1 MEGLVF
7 PLYHLPPFTYVQS
20 MLGCKKVQI
29 SMSEPFQK
37 QSLRSR
43 FEIMSPNQRQVLSV
57 PLQKGKSKCRMDE
70 VKISYAEPWQRKHWQ
85 ALETAYHNSPFFEYY
100 GYQLKPVFMEQPV
113 YLWQYNLKLL
123 EMCKT
128 LLKVDVAIEPTETL
142 PNAFDT
148 IEKTTIVPY
157 DQVFADRHG
166 FMENL
171 SIVDWLFNV
180 GANF

>member
-1 MEGLVF
+1 MEELVF
-7 PLYHLPPFTYVQS
+7 PLYHLPPFNVVQCMMGFETVRVS
-20 MLGCKKVQI
+20 L
-29 SMSEPFQK
+29 SEPFEK

-100 GYQLKPVFMEQPV
+100 GYQLKPIFMDQPV
-113 YLWQYNLKLL
+113 YLWQYNIKLL
-123 EMCKT
+123 EICFK
-128 LLKVDVAIEPTETL
+128 LLRTSITIDTTHAL
-142 PNAFDT
+142 PNAFNAIEQT
-148 IEKTTIVPY
+148 KILPYEQVFIEK
-157 DQVFADRHG
+157 HG

-171 SIVDWLFNV
+171 SILDWLFNV
-180 GANF
+180 GADF